1 MLLVRWCTASSTCL
15 SAVYLGWH
23 SRCFFA
29 IITIR
34 RSLLVSAILC
44 LKVLWSSLNVYS
56 LFSTGSYLIEFHSFQ
71 HRQVLIL
78 VKSCIQLFLKLKHRI
93 LFIVL
98 SLIRVSHLW
107 LYLFWKHIE
116 LYHLSFEWLLIRFL
130 MAFLVRR
137 SLRWSISLG
146 AGWRERPKLRYCS
159 SLTDR
164 F

>member
-1 MLLVRWCTASSTCL
+1 MLLIRWCTPSSTCL

-34 RSLLVSAILC
+34 RSLFVSAILC

-78 VKSCIQLFLKLKHRI
+78 VESCIQLFLKLKHRI
-93 LFIVL
+93 FFIVL
-98 SLIRVSHLW
+98 SLTRVSHLW
-107 LYLFWKHIE
+107 LYLFGKHIE

-137 SLRWSISLG
+137 SLRWSISLWARWG
-146 AGWRERPKLRYCS
+146 ERSELRYCS
-159 SLTDR
+159 SLTNR